1 MKNDFAGPKKPSMK
15 GHDYTTRRGIYM
27 LTLSTFRMLD
37 WK

>member
-15 GHDYTTRRGIYM
+15 GHDYTRRGIYM